1 MSPGLHARFLGMSR
15 ATKLLAVTT
24 VIGLG
29 ASTWLFL
36 DNRSL
41 RSKLEA
47 EPAVVADVV
56 KEDPAPA
63 AGSDAW
69 LDAGKPRSGKIPTTV
84 GGAQPA
90 LPDEKK
96 ESRLDRRVRRT
107 EEFGAM
113 FGRHD
118 GETEEEY
125 KARIGPMIS
134 AGLAIPRIRTAEN
147 RREAEQKAGVTPEQS
162 KKLDE
167 AFEKTYAD
175 VLDYTNKAV
184 TDGVLS
190 PYERNVAGWLDY
202 AGGLGGMLT
211 EAQGSIGK
219 ILSADQI
226 KAMSASGFEWG
237 EYLGTQAPWQDLK
250 PPPPPKPTN

>member
-1 MSPGLHARFLGMSR
+1 MTR

-24 VIGLG
+24 VVGLA
-29 ASTWLFL
+29 ASTWLYI

-41 RSKLEA
+41 RSELAEA
-47 EPAVVADVV
+47 PTQTAIVA
-56 KEDPAPA
+56 PTA
-63 AGSDAW
+63 ATGSRSSDAW
-69 LDAGKPRSGKIPTTV
+69 LDAAKPRSATIPKVTT
-84 GGAQPA
+84 ADQPA
-90 LPDEKK
+90 LPEETK
-96 ESRLDRRVRRT
+96 ESRLDRRARRT

-134 AGLAIPRIRTAEN
+134 AGLAIPRMRAVEN
-147 RREAEQKAGVTPEQS
+147 RRIAEEKAGVTPEQS
-162 KKLDE
+162 AKLDQ
-167 AFEKTYAD
+167 AFEKTYSD
-175 VLDYTNKAV
+175 VLDYTNKAI

-211 EAQGSIGK
+211 ETQGSIGK
-219 ILSADQI
+219 ILSPEQM
-226 KAMSASGFEWG
+226 KMMSTSGFEWG
-237 EYLGTQAPWQDLK
+237 EYLGLQAPWQDLR
-250 PPPPPKPTN
+250 PPPPQKPNN

>member
-1 MSPGLHARFLGMSR
+1 MTR

-24 VIGLG
+24 VVGLA
-29 ASTWLFL
+29 ASTWLYI

-41 RSKLEA
+41 RSELAEAPTVTAIA
-47 EPAVVADVV
+47 EP
-56 KEDPAPA
+56 KTA
-63 AGSDAW
+63 AGSSAGDAW
-69 LDAGKPRSGKIPTTV
+69 LDATKPRSATIPALTT
-84 GGAQPA
+84 GDQPA
-90 LPDEKK
+90 LPEEKK
-96 ESRLDRRVRRT
+96 ESRLDRRARRT

-134 AGLAIPRIRTAEN
+134 AGLAIPRMRAVEN
-147 RREAEQKAGVTPEQS
+147 RRIAEEKAGVTAEQS
-162 KKLDE
+162 AKLDQ
-167 AFEKTYAD
+167 AFEKTYGD
-175 VLDYTNKAV
+175 VLDYTNKAI

-211 EAQGSIGK
+211 ETQGSIGK
-219 ILSADQI
+219 ILSSEQM
-226 KAMSASGFEWG
+226 KMMSASGFEWG
-237 EYLGTQAPWQDLK
+237 EYLGLQAPWQDLK
-250 PPPPPKPTN
+250 PPPPPKPNN

>member
-1 MSPGLHARFLGMSR
+1 MSR

-29 ASTWLFL
+29 ASTWLYL

-41 RSKLEA
+41 RSEL
-47 EPAVVADVV
+47 AD
-56 KEDPAPA
+56 APA
-63 AGSDAW
+63 KVSQAPAKDAASRTSNDVW
-69 LDAGKPRSGKIPTTV
+69 LDATKPRSATIPKVTP
-84 GGAQPA
+84 GAQPA
-90 LPDEKK
+90 LPEETK
-96 ESRLDRRVRRT
+96 ESRLDRRQRRT

-134 AGLAIPRIRTAEN
+134 AGLAIPRLRAAEN
-147 RREAEQKAGVTPEQS
+147 RRFAEEKAGVTPEQS
-162 KKLDE
+162 AKLDQ

-175 VLDYTNKAV
+175 VLDYTNKAI
-184 TDGVLS
+184 TDGMLS

-219 ILSADQI
+219 ILSPEQV

-237 EYLGTQAPWQDLK
+237 EYLGLSAPWQELK
-250 PPPPPKPTN
+250 PPPPPKPNN

>member
-1 MSPGLHARFLGMSR
+1 MTR

-29 ASTWLFL
+29 ASMYLYL

-41 RSKLEA
+41 RSALEHP
-47 EPAVVADVV
+47 PAVAVAAPAEAV
-56 KEDPAPA
+56 PAP
-63 AGSDAW
+63 GPRDAW
-69 LDAGKPRSGKIPTTV
+69 LDATKPRSAKIPTTV
-84 GGAQPA
+84 AGAQPA
-90 LPDEKK
+90 LPEEKK
-96 ESRLDRRVRRT
+96 ESRLDRRARRT

-113 FGRHD
+113 FGRHE

-125 KARIGPMIS
+125 RARIGPMIS
-134 AGLAIPRIRTAEN
+134 AGLAIPRIKVAEY
-147 RREAEQKAGVTPEQS
+147 RREAEAKAGVTPEQS
-162 KKLDE
+162 AKLDQ

-175 VLDYTNKAV
+175 VLDYTNKAIA
-184 TDGVLS
+184 DGVLS

-219 ILSADQI
+219 ILTPEQV

-237 EYLGTQAPWQDLK
+237 EYLGLQAPWQDLK

>member
-1 MSPGLHARFLGMSR
+1 MTR

-24 VIGLG
+24 VVGLV

-41 RSKLEA
+41 RSKVTEA
-47 EPAVVADVV
+47 PVKSAVGPAN
-56 KEDPAPA
+56 APTVSTP
-63 AGSDAW
+63 GDAW
-69 LDAGKPRSGKIPTTV
+69 LDASKPRSATLPKLTTSE
-84 GGAQPA
+84 QPA
-90 LPDEKK
+90 LPEENK
-96 ESRLDRRVRRT
+96 ESRLERRARRT

-134 AGLAIPRIRTAEN
+134 AGLAIPRMRAMEN
-147 RREAEQKAGVTPEQS
+147 RRLAEEKAGITPEQS
-162 KKLDE
+162 AKLDQ
-167 AFEKTYAD
+167 AFDKTYAD
-175 VLDYTNKAV
+175 VLDYTNKAIS
-184 TDGVLS
+184 DGVLS

-219 ILSADQI
+219 ILSPEQV

-237 EYLGTQAPWQDLK
+237 EYLGLSAPWQELK
-250 PPPPPKPTN
+250 PPPPPKPNN

>member
-1 MSPGLHARFLGMSR
+1 MTR

-24 VIGLG
+24 VVGLA
-29 ASTWLFL
+29 ASTWLYL

-41 RSKLEA
+41 RSELA
-47 EPAVVADVV
+47 E
-56 KEDPAPA
+56 APA
-63 AGSDAW
+63 KTAVTPAKDATATTTGDAW
-69 LDAGKPRSGKIPTTV
+69 LDASKPRSATIPKVAT
-84 GGAQPA
+84 GDQPA
-90 LPDEKK
+90 LPEEKK
-96 ESRLDRRVRRT
+96 ESRLDRRARRT

-134 AGLAIPRIRTAEN
+134 AGLAIPRMRAMEN
-147 RREAEQKAGVTPEQS
+147 RRLAEEKAGVTPEQS
-162 KKLDE
+162 AKLDQ
-167 AFEKTYAD
+167 AFEKTYSD

-211 EAQGSIGK
+211 ETQGSIGK
-219 ILSADQI
+219 ILTPEQV
-226 KAMSASGFEWG
+226 KTMSASGFEWG
-237 EYLGTQAPWQDLK
+237 EYLGLQAPWQDLK
-250 PPPPPKPTN
+250 APPPPKPNN